1 MRNDTRLKFN
11 HYTSEVARI
20 NGVTSAGAMF
30 AVDPTPAQK
39 LEEKIQ
45 LSSDFLGRI
54 NVLEVT
60 EQTGQAIGLSV
71 NSTIAGRTNTTG
83 AGERSPADP
92 TGLVDN
98 TYACQKTNFDIAL
111 PYAKLDAW
119 AKFDDFAA
127 KWAGACASAIALD
140 RIMIGFNGT
149 SIAATTD
156 RVANPKL
163 QDVNI
168 GWLQK
173 IRTRAPERYMKEVV
187 ALSNAVT
194 VGATGDYKTLD
205 ALVQDAVSNFIGEV
219 HQDATDLVVICG
231 RALLDDKNFAIVNQT
246 QDNQNLLA
254 GQVLIGQ
261 KQIGGLPA
269 VRVPFFPEDAFL
281 ITSFDNLS
289 IYVQE
294 GAKRRAII
302 DEPKKDRVADY
313 QSSNEDYVIEAYEK
327 VAFVENIQIV

>member
-20 NGVTSAGAMF
+20 NGVGSAASTF
-30 AVDPTPAQK
+30 TVDPAPAQK

-54 NVLEVT
+54 NIVPVT
-60 EQTGQAIGLSV
+60 EQTGDTIALSV
-71 NSTIAGRTNTTG
+71 NQTIAGRTDTNG
-83 AGERSPADP
+83 SGERNPADP
-92 TGLVDN
+92 TGAGKN
-98 TYACQKTNFDIAL
+98 TYACQKTDFDIAL

-149 SIAATTD
+149 RIAATTD
-156 RVANPKL
+156 RAANPKL

-173 IRTRAPERYMKEVV
+173 IRDRAPERYMKEV
-187 ALSNAVT
+187 AAGSSAVK
-194 VGATGDYKTLD
+194 VGATGDYKNLD
-205 ALVQDAVSNFIGEV
+205 ALVQDSVSNFIDEV

-231 RALLDDKNFAIVNQT
+231 RSLLDDKNFAIVNQT
-246 QDNQNLLA
+246 QDNQNTLA

-269 VRVPFFPEDAFL
+269 ARVPFFPDNAIL

-289 IYVQE
+289 IYYQE
-294 GAKRRAII
+294 AAKRRAII
-302 DEPKKDRVADY
+302 DEPKKNRVADY

>member
-1 MRNDTRLKFN
+1 MRNDTRTKFN
-11 HYTSEVARI
+11 HYTAEVARI
-20 NGVTSAGAMF
+20 NGVTSAGTMF
-30 AVDPTPAQK
+30 AVDPSPAQK

-45 LSSDFLGRI
+45 LTSDFLGRI
-54 NVLEVT
+54 NILEVT

-71 NSTIAGRTNTTG
+71 NSTIAGRTDTTG
-83 AGERSPADP
+83 SGERNPADP
-92 TGLVDN
+92 TGLSDN
-98 TYACQKTNFDIAL
+98 TYACQQTNFDIAL

-127 KWAGACASAIALD
+127 KWASACASAIALD

-149 SIAATTD
+149 SIATTTN
-156 RVANPKL
+156 RSTNPKL

-168 GWLQK
+168 GWLEK
-173 IRTRAPERYMKEVV
+173 IRTRAPDRYMKEVV
-187 ALSNAVT
+187 AASNAVK

-205 ALVQDAVSNFIGEV
+205 ALVQDALSNFIDEV
-219 HQDATDLVVICG
+219 HHDATDLVVICG
-231 RALLDDKNFAIVNQT
+231 RKLLDDKNFAIMDQT
-246 QDNQNLLA
+246 QDNQNILA

-269 VRVPFFPEDAFL
+269 VRVPFFPENAFL

-302 DEPKKDRVADY
+302 DEPKKNRVADY

>member
-11 HYTSEVARI
+11 HYTAEVARI
-20 NGVTSAGAMF
+20 NGVTSAASTF
-30 AVDPTPAQK
+30 TVDPTPAQK

-45 LSSDFLGRI
+45 LSSEFLGRI
-54 NVLEVT
+54 NVITVIEK
-60 EQTGQAIGLSV
+60 TGEALGLSV
-71 NSTIAGRTNTTG
+71 NSTIAGRTDTTG
-83 AGERSPADP
+83 SGERNPADP
-92 TGLVDN
+92 TGLSKN
-98 TYACQKTNFDIAL
+98 TYDCQQTNFDIAL

-119 AKFDDFAA
+119 AKFQDFPE

-140 RIMIGFNGT
+140 RIMIGMNGT

-168 GWLQK
+168 GWLEK
-173 IRTRAPERYMKEVV
+173 IRTRAPERHMKEVV
-187 ALSNAVT
+187 AASNAVK

-205 ALVQDAVSNFIGEV
+205 ALVQDAVSNFIDEV

-231 RALLDDKNFAIVNQT
+231 RTLLDDKNFAILNQT
-246 QDNQNLLA
+246 QDNQNVLA
-254 GQVLIGQ
+254 GQVLVSQ

-269 VRVPFFPEDAFL
+269 ARVPFFPENAFL

-302 DEPKKDRVADY
+302 DEPKKNRVADY